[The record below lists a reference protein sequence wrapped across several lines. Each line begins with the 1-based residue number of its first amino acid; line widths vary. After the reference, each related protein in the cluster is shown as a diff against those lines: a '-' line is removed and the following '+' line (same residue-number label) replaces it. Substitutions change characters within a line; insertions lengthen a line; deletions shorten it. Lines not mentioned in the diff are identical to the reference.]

1 MADSVDGEL
10 ITEKGLCT
18 VEKTPNGNN
27 HSHHSSIKNCL
38 SSLQTNSIVD
48 EMNTKMPIWTSKFKT
63 HTHAH
68 NTSRRPLCHGW
79 WCFTF
84 WHIGTTPSFKCV
96 FICVLPQT
104 RESVCCYPKPFVCDV
119 KEFICFRGGSQ
130 LTVLVLNVALY
141 SSVISQSQCGPC
153 RV

>member
-63 HTHAH
+63 HTRTQH
-68 NTSRRPLCHGW
+68 
-79 WCFTF
+79 
-84 WHIGTTPSFKCV
+84 
-96 FICVLPQT
+96 
-104 RESVCCYPKPFVCDV
+104 
-119 KEFICFRGGSQ
+119 
-130 LTVLVLNVALY
+130 
-141 SSVISQSQCGPC
+141 QSQT
-153 RV
+153 VMSWMMMFHILAYWHHTII